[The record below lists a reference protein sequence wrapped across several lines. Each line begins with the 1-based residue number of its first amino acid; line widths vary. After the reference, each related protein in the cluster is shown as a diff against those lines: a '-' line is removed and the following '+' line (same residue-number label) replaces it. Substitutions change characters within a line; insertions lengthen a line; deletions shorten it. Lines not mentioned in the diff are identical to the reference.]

1 MIKKIFLLTLFII
14 FIAISCQKTS
24 SNAIKIR
31 IGPEQPQTIDP
42 TLNTSIDGAT
52 YIVHIFEGLTTK
64 DKDNKIAAGAAESW
78 EISDDGLTYTFHI
91 RDDAKWSDG
100 QKVKAE
106 DFVYSWQRAVDPIVA
121 SGYSYQLE
129 PILNAKEITEGKMDK
144 SNLGVKALDEK
155 TLEVTLKAPTA
166 YFLELTAFP
175 TLFPVRKDIVEANP
189 DSWTRDASTYIGN
202 GPFIMKE
209 RRIDD
214 RLILEKNTNYWNAS
228 TIIPNELE
236 FILMDNPTVSIAS
249 IKDGSL
255 DYGGAPPVQEI
266 EALRN
271 EGFIQTNVSL
281 GIYFY
286 MINCTNDV
294 LKDPKVRQALTLAI
308 DRNYI
313 VKNVTKGGQIPA
325 AAFVPYGVSDVEG
338 DFRQNGGNYY
348 EVSEDKH
355 QENIEKA
362 RALLAEAGY
371 PNGEGFPVIEF
382 KSNQGGGNLEIFE
395 PIQQMWK
402 EVLNI
407 DVTFSAEEW
416 AVFQQTRVDK
426 NFEIAMHSWLADYN
440 DPLTFLAM
448 FLSYSDQ
455 NHSSYNNPEYDRLIN
470 IAMNS
475 GDNAV
480 RMKAFHDA
488 EKILINDMPIIPLY
502 FHTTSALM
510 RPNLKGV
517 VFDKLGMNR
526 FFYVYREEN

>member
-1 MIKKIFLLTLFII
+1 MSKRLLLGVILTILLLFSTNCKKNT
-14 FIAISCQKTS
+14 

-31 IGPEQPQTIDP
+31 IGPEPQTIDP
-42 TLNTSIDGAT
+42 TLNTSIDGGT

-64 DKDNKIAAGAAESW
+64 DKDNNIVPGAAESW
-78 EISDDGLTYTFHI
+78 EISEDGLTYTFHI
-91 RDDAKWSDG
+91 RENAKWSDG
-100 QKVKAE
+100 KDVVAD
-106 DFVYSWQRAVDPIVA
+106 DFVYSWQRAVDPLVA

-129 PILNAKEITEGKMDK
+129 PVLNAKEITEGKMDK
-144 SNLGVKALDEK
+144 SNLGIKSIDDK

-175 TLFPVRKDIVEANP
+175 TLFPIRKDIVEANP
-189 DSWTRDASTYIGN
+189 DGWTRDAKTYIGN

-209 RRIDD
+209 RKIDEK
-214 RLILEKNTNYWNAS
+214 LVLEKNTNYWNAE
-228 TIIPNELE
+228 TIVPQELE

-255 DYGGAPPVQEI
+255 DYGGAPPVQEL
-266 EALRN
+266 ETLKS
-271 EGFIQTNVSL
+271 EGYIQTNVSL

-286 MINCTNDV
+286 MINCTNEV
-294 LKDPKVRQALTLAI
+294 LNDPRVRDALTLAI

-325 AAFVPYGVSDVEG
+325 GAFVPYGISDVNG
-338 DFRQNGGNYY
+338 DFRENGGNYY
-348 EVSEDKH
+348 EVSEDKY
-355 QENIEKA
+355 QENVEKA
-362 RALLAEAGY
+362 KELLSEAGY
-371 PNGEGFPVIEF
+371 PNGENFPVIEF

-402 EVLNI
+402 NVLNI

-426 NFEIAMHSWLADYN
+426 NFAIAMHSWFADYN

-455 NHSSYNNPEYDRLIN
+455 NHSSYKSSEYDKLIN

-475 GDNAV
+475 GDNNV

-488 EKILINDMPIIPLY
+488 ERVLMNDMPIIPLY

-517 VFDKLGMNR
+517 CFDKLGMNR
-526 FFYVYREEN
+526 FFYVYRE

>member
-14 FIAISCQKTS
+14 FIAIGCKSKTS
-24 SNAIKIR
+24 DTIKIR
-31 IGPEQPQTIDP
+31 IGPEPQTIDP

-64 DKDNKIAAGAAESW
+64 DKDNKVVPGAAESW
-78 EISDDGLTYTFHI
+78 DISDDGLTYTFHI

-129 PILNAKEITEGKMDK
+129 PVLNAKEITEGKMDK

-155 TLEVTLKAPTA
+155 TLEVKLKAPTA

-228 TIIPNELE
+228 TIVPNELE
-236 FILMDNPTVSIAS
+236 FILMDNPTVSVAS
-249 IKDGSL
+249 VKDGSL
-255 DYGGAPPVQEI
+255 DYGGSPPVQEI

-286 MINCTNDV
+286 MINCTNEV
-294 LKDPKVRQALTLAI
+294 LKDPRIRQALTLVI

-313 VKNVTKGGQIPA
+313 VDNVTKAGQIPA

-338 DFRQNGGNYY
+338 DFRENGGNYY
-348 EVSEDKH
+348 DVSEEKH
-355 QENIEKA
+355 QENVEKA
-362 RALLAEAGY
+362 KALLAEAGY
-371 PNGEGFPVIEF
+371 PNGEGLPVIEF

-402 EVLNI
+402 EALNI

-426 NFEIAMHSWLADYN
+426 NFDIAMHSWFADYN

-480 RMKAFHDA
+480 RMKAFHNA
-488 EKILINDMPIIPLY
+488 EKILMNDMPIIPLY